1 MRSLLHSLHF
11 AHDVAVLA
19 GVRRPMMIGFESDEI
34 RRMVTI
40 DNLTAVE

>member
-1 MRSLLHSLHF
+1 MRSPLHALHSPD
-11 AHDVAVLA
+11 DVVVLA

-34 RRMVTI
+34 RRMVTM